1 MANDKKSD
9 EEAHRARNRTVMLTP
24 DITGEVR
31 SRLSREAAA
40 AAGGIP
46 SATSSR
52 GAIPMA
58 PTDEGF
64 VAPSS
69 VAQPTRPAAPSV
81 AAPVAAPSSPKV
93 QGHSDQP
100 LIGFLVSFDSGPQA
114 EYFELRVGRR
124 VVTSDAQAPGQNLVI
139 DHPTVSP
146 MHAILRV
153 APNGTVQVLDQLSEH
168 GTLISRAGSTE
179 VETLS
184 GEKSSLNHGDRIQFG
199 ERLFTVCLISKVDE

>member
-1 MANDKKSD
+1 MVNDKKSD

-31 SRLSREAAA
+31 SRLTREAVA
-40 AAGGIP
+40 
-46 SATSSR
+46 
-52 GAIPMA
+52 GAIPIA
-58 PTDEGF
+58 PSASSDQGF

-69 VAQPTRPAAPSV
+69 TAGQTARPVAPTA
-81 AAPVAAPSSPKV
+81 AAPVTSASTPKV
-93 QGHSDQP
+93 QNNSDQP
-100 LIGFLVSFDSGPQA
+100 LIGFLVSFDSGPQG

-124 VVTSDAQAPGQNLVI
+124 VITSDAQAPGQNLVI

-153 APNGTVQVLDQLSEH
+153 APNGSVQVLDQLSEH
-168 GTLISRAGSTE
+168 GTLISRIGSSE

-199 ERLFTVCLISKVDE
+199 ERLFTVCLISKIDE